1 VPESAEV
8 AALARR
14 LPPGF
19 VLGAATA
26 ALQVE
31 GAADLRGPCGWDAFA
46 ARPGTILDGSDLRV
60 TTDHYHR
67 VAEDVALLAE
77 AGLDGYRFS
86 ISWPRVQ
93 PGGSGPIDPRGVEFY
108 DRLVDSLL
116 DAGIRPMATLYH
128 WDTPLPLE
136 ERGGWLTRDTALRF
150 GEYAA
155 AVGAVLG
162 DRVADWVTLNE
173 PATVVL
179 NGYALGIHAP
189 GKRLLFRAGTA
200 ARNLLLAHGHA
211 VAALRSIPVAGRIG
225 ITNVHTPVSPATGS
239 GADRRW
245 AGLLDLVH
253 NRQYAD
259 PVLLGSSPE
268 VPSDLPLLMRWTL
281 ARTTRIPAADLALI
295 SQPLDFYGLNY
306 YFPSSVAAGPEPTGA
321 SPDGHAE
328 AMKEVPFH
336 LAAITG
342 ARTTGFGWPVAPDGL
357 HEVLTG
363 MASRYPRLP
372 PVVVTES
379 GSSWVDEIGPDGAIE
394 DAGRRDYLAAH
405 LEVAADI
412 AAGSIPGVDLQGF
425 YIWSLLDNF
434 EWAAGFTQ
442 RFGLVHVD
450 VDTQRRTPKAS
461 WHWVRALQQAR
472 VSGGAGAGSR

>member
-1 VPESAEV
+1 MPEPEEV

-31 GAADLRGPCGWDAFA
+31 GAADLRGPSGWDAFA
-46 ARPGTILDGSDLRV
+46 ARPGTILDGSDLQV
-60 TTDHYHR
+60 TADHYHR
-67 VAEDVALLAE
+67 VAEDVALLAD

-93 PGGSGPIDPRGVEFY
+93 PGGTGALDPRGVAFY
-108 DRLVDSLL
+108 DRLVDRLL

-150 GEYAA
+150 GEYAGE
-155 AVGAVLG
+155 VGAALG
-162 DRVADWVTLNE
+162 DRVADWVTINE

-189 GKRLLFRAGTA
+189 GKRLLFRAGKA

-211 VAALRSIPVAGRIG
+211 VAALRAVPVAGRIG
-225 ITNVHTPVSPATGS
+225 ITNVHTPVSPATDS
-239 GADRRW
+239 PADRRW

-259 PVLLGSSPE
+259 PVLLGASPE
-268 VPSDLPLLMRWTL
+268 VPSDLPLPMRWML
-281 ARTTRIPAADLALI
+281 GRTTRISRRDRELI
-295 SQPLDFYGLNY
+295 HQPLDFYGLNY
-306 YFPSSVAAGPEPTGA
+306 YFPSSVAAGADPTGA
-321 SPDGHAE
+321 SPDGQAD
-328 AMKEVPFH
+328 AMKDVPFH
-336 LAAITG
+336 LAAIPG
-342 ARTTGFGWPVAPDGL
+342 APTTGFGWPVAPDGL
-357 HEVLTG
+357 REVLAG
-363 MASRYPRLP
+363 MASRYAGLP
-372 PVVVTES
+372 PVVITES
-379 GSSWVDEIGPDGAIE
+379 GSSWVDEIAPDGSID
-394 DAGRRDYLAAH
+394 DAARRDYLAAH
-405 LEVAADI
+405 LEVAAEI
-412 AAGSIPGVDLQGF
+412 AGDSIPGVDLQGF
-425 YIWSLLDNF
+425 YVWSLLDNF

-450 VDTQRRTPKAS
+450 VETRRRTPKAS

-472 VSGGAGAGSR
+472 VSGGAGAGSP